1 MHWWVSS
8 GPHTQEATVM
18 CVCAARTIPRSSM
31 QDGHACI
38 RCGYIANAHFAN
50 LIIWFLIH
58 LVSMQAEQKQMKLKI
73 LQKVLVSK
81 ALARV
86 KQASSKH
93 AQLMKDGLLKALSS
107 SSQFVIQGKVV
118 SLSA

>member
-1 MHWWVSS
+1 MS
-8 GPHTQEATVM
+8 A
-18 CVCAARTIPRSSM
+18 
-31 QDGHACI
+31 
-38 RCGYIANAHFAN
+38 
-50 LIIWFLIH
+50 
-58 LVSMQAEQKQMKLKI
+58 QADQKQMKLKN

-86 KQASSKH
+86 NEASSKH
-93 AQLMKDGLLKALSS
+93 AQQMKDSLLKTLSS

>member
-1 MHWWVSS
+1 MS
-8 GPHTQEATVM
+8 TQA
-18 CVCAARTIPRSSM
+18 
-31 QDGHACI
+31 D
-38 RCGYIANAHFAN
+38 
-50 LIIWFLIH
+50 
-58 LVSMQAEQKQMKLKI
+58 QKQMKLKS

-86 KQASSKH
+86 NEAPSKH